1 MKTFAQA
8 AATQVG
14 AASNVGRTTNGAA
27 TNLTTHSACLD
38 FFSQAPAMRGKF
50 PQARILFDA
59 AYAENRDVALRT
71 LQWLRDIRGGAG
83 ERQLFRDLLTHLCT
97 VDPNDAAIARTI
109 VALGDSLGLVVIAEG
124 VENLRQMEVL
134 HRLGCEVS
142 DLGIVPDRREAT
154 LAALSAAAESHDLIV
169 TSGGVSVGEEDHLKP
184 AAQAEGTL
192 ENWQIAVK
200 PGKPR
205 SRNYIVD
212 PKESLQV
219 LMRRL
224 RDTLKIKETE
234 AVFLMWG
241 ACMEPMAKTVGDIYS
256 ERKHPT
262 GILIA
267 DLCIEQA
274 FGAF

>member
-1 MKTFAQA
+1 MRSTKIIFLRNKGKKNLNMSSESSEYVRYE
-8 AATQVG
+8 QVYSYDKM
-14 AASNVGRTTNGAA
+14 AN
-27 TNLTTHSACLD
+27 D
-38 FFSQAPAMRGKF
+38 Y
-50 PQARILFDA
+50 ARIVKEHPDK
-59 AYAENRDVALRT
+59 
-71 LQWLRDIRGGAG
+71 I
-83 ERQLFRDLLTHLCT
+83 
-97 VDPNDAAIARTI
+97 PI
-109 VALGDSLGLVVIAEG
+109 VV
-124 VENLRQMEVL
+124 NL
-134 HRLGCEVS
+134 
-142 DLGIVPDRREAT
+142 P
-154 LAALSAAAESHDLIV
+154 
-169 TSGGVSVGEEDHLKP
+169 VSVQPEP
-184 AAQAEGTL
+184 
-192 ENWQIAVK
+192 VK